1 MLFRSASAKAPS
13 HLSSIFSYPSQKG
26 FIEDLNH
33 ACIPSRPSSRCGGFG
48 MSTCSCSDSHSYNLW
63 SSDYEGRFLV
73 QLKVCLYRFLLN
85 LLKIVYPFFFLLIT
99 PLSLHHFP
107 RIITYI
113 VVCNINYRHAIQMII
128 AYLRYPFTGDI
139 YPPNH

>member
-1 MLFRSASAKAPS
+1 MPAYLPGHQVAVVALECQHVAVQ
-13 HLSSIFSYPSQKG
+13 IA
-26 FIEDLNH
+26 IH
-33 ACIPSRPSSRCGGFG
+33 A
-48 MSTCSCSDSHSYNLW
+48 YNLW

-85 LLKIVYPFFFLLIT
+85 LIKIVYPYFFLLIT